1 MFCLSQGLA
10 GDLPPGLA
18 GRLPKLREVKLDGN
32 LLEGNV
38 LELLMYSRT
47 MESFSAS
54 RNRLTGRVP
63 CPGAG
68 RVDDEDEA
76 LKRCE
81 SNDGDPDVTYKGA
94 EGLYHLDLGYNAL
107 DGEVPA
113 RCLVRCSPGLAVV
126 KLGSNRLTGTVPV
139 AFANLRETMRHLDL
153 SSNELRGQLPVEFG
167 TLDRIQTLDLSLN
180 RIGGQVPGTWMTD
193 MEALYTLDLAHNR
206 CVYFIPVSAIRM
218 TS

>member
-1 MFCLSQGLA
+1 
-10 GDLPPGLA
+10 
-18 GRLPKLREVKLDGN
+18 
-32 LLEGNV
+32 
-38 LELLMYSRT
+38 

-139 AFANLRETMRHLDL
+139 AFASLRESMRHLDL
-153 SSNELRGQLPVEFG
+153 SSNELHGQLPVEFG

-206 CVYFIPVSAIRM
+206 CVYFIPV
-218 TS
+218 

>member
-1 MFCLSQGLA
+1 MFC
-10 GDLPPGLA
+10 
-18 GRLPKLREVKLDGN
+18 
-32 LLEGNV
+32 
-38 LELLMYSRT
+38 Y
-47 MESFSAS
+47 
-54 RNRLTGRVP
+54 
-63 CPGAG
+63 
-68 RVDDEDEA
+68 
-76 LKRCE
+76 RCE

-139 AFANLRETMRHLDL
+139 AFASLRESMRHLDL
-153 SSNELRGQLPVEFG
+153 SSNELHGQLPVEFG

-206 CVYFIPVSAIRM
+206 CVYFYPR
-218 TS
+218 TGN